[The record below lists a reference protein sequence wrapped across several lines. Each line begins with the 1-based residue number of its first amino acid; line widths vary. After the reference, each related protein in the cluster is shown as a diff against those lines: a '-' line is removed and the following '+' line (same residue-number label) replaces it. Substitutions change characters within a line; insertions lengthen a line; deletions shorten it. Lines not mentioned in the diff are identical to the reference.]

1 MTGKKTLTKT
11 SGKDLVGQTTSP
23 SEETPQQSAS
33 DNRSTKRP
41 EMTYGLWADRTT
53 HIEVA
58 GHLGR
63 VLDEMHDPG
72 PGGELP
78 EPEAE
83 VERHAGRH
91 HEVGPPQRQR
101 ASS

>member
-1 MTGKKTLTKT
+1 NASVAARPPSGSFSSSGDGGRTGGTAAKRERRRTMTGKKTLTKT

-58 GHLGR
+58 
-63 VLDEMHDPG
+63 VWAN
-72 PGGELP
+72 
-78 EPEAE
+78 EAE
-83 VERHAGRH
+83 FDG
-91 HEVGPPQRQR
+91 
-101 ASS
+101 